1 MTTLRHERTATPD
14 AATRTGGLASIP
26 WGRVSRGALLPAA
39 GLLAWQAVIWIFAPR
54 PWLLPT
60 PAQVADVLWNERS
73 RMWFHAEAT
82 LRATVTGLALAIV
95 VGLLLAAAISAS
107 RVADRVIY
115 PWVIALQAVPLLT
128 LAPPMTVWLDYST
141 TQVVLAMV
149 VCVFPV
155 IVSGVD
161 GLRSGD
167 PQLVR
172 MSRTLGAS
180 RAWTWRHVALPGALP
195 SLMSG
200 LRMAAVFSV
209 SGAVVAEYV
218 GGERG
223 LGYLTEIASAQFETA
238 VAFAAIAWLA
248 AIGIAL
254 FLLVCAGERLLL
266 PHRFRSTRPTRRSS

>member
-1 MTTLRHERTATPD
+1 MTTLPRESTTAAA
-14 AATRTGGLASIP
+14 AATRAGGLTPIP
-26 WGRVSRGALLPAA
+26 WGRVARGAVLPAA

-60 PAQVADVLWNERS
+60 PAQVSGVLWNERG
-73 RMWFHAEAT
+73 RMWFHTEAT
-82 LRATVTGLALAIV
+82 LRATVTGLALAMI
-95 VGLLLAAAISAS
+95 VGLILAAAISAS
-107 RVADRVIY
+107 RVVDRAVY
-115 PWVIALQAVPLLT
+115 PWVIALQAIPLLT
-128 LAPPMTVWLDYST
+128 LAPPMTVWLDYTT

-149 VCVFPV
+149 VCVFPI

-172 MSRTLGAS
+172 MARTLGAS
-180 RAWTWRHVALPGALP
+180 RAWTWRHVALPGALT

-248 AIGIAL
+248 VMGIAL
-254 FLLVCAGERLLL
+254 FLVVCAVERLLL